1 VTLSPCMACGA
12 PIDGTR
18 CTDCST
24 EQRKSYTF
32 KPKAT
37 STERGYD
44 TAWRNLSERAR
55 RMQPFCTDCG
65 REDRLTADHSPEA
78 WRRHEAGLPIRL
90 KDIEVVCIECNID
103 REPVG
108 FQPTLERGRQLLLVL
123 DDQQSHGH
131 VLASSCPTHD
141 GRSNGQMLPPC
152 S

>member
-103 REPVG
+103 RGSARPG
-108 FQPTLERGRQLLLVL
+108 GMRSRRDAPTLTG
-123 DDQQSHGH
+123 QSKF
-131 VLASSCPTHD
+131 ASE
-141 GRSNGQMLPPC
+141 NGSQ
-152 S
+152 SVGGS